1 MSRNHYFQRFG
12 TSYYTDQIESS
23 NTNLK
28 RDRALESFFG
38 NQLNGF
44 MIGAGAV
51 NVDPSSGW
59 VGLAVALVALSAM
72 EIVLGIDN
80 IIFISIA
87 TGKLPKEQQPRAR
100 LIGLG
105 LAMGFRILLL
115 CFIATIVTWTQPLFR
130 IEQLIPGA
138 FQSYLA
144 DIDEINEVSVRDLIL
159 FGGGLFLV
167 YQSVRE
173 IHHLTEGVSESDS
186 DRTTRPAKFGAVL
199 VQIALLDIVFSLD
212 SVITAVGMVDNI
224 AIMIAAVMISVIV
237 MMLFSGSIS
246 AFVMKHPSVKVLALS
261 FLLMIGVMLVAE
273 GFGTHFNKNY
283 VYFAMAFSLVVE
295 LLNLRIRKTRTSDVR
310 IENHAKTRTGFL

>member
-1 MSRNHYFQRFG
+1 
-12 TSYYTDQIESS
+12 
-23 NTNLK
+23 
-28 RDRALESFFG
+28 
-38 NQLNGF
+38 

-51 NVDPSSGW
+51 NIDPSSGW

-80 IIFISIA
+80 IIFMSIA

-186 DRTTRPAKFGAVL
+186 DRTTRAAKFGAVL

-295 LLNLRIRKTRTSDVR
+295 LLNLRTGKNRMSDVR
-310 IENHAKTRTGFL
+310 IENHEKTQTGLF

>member
-1 MSRNHYFQRFG
+1 
-12 TSYYTDQIESS
+12 
-23 NTNLK
+23 
-28 RDRALESFFG
+28 
-38 NQLNGF
+38 

-51 NVDPSSGW
+51 SIDPSSGW

-130 IEQLIPGA
+130 IEQLIPGD

-186 DRTTRPAKFGAVL
+186 DRTTRPARFGAVL

-295 LLNLRIRKTRTSDVR
+295 LLNLRTGKNRMSDVR
-310 IENHAKTRTGFL
+310 IENHEKTQTGLF

>member
-1 MSRNHYFQRFG
+1 MFG
-12 TSYYTDQIESS
+12 SSYYSESS
-23 NTNLK
+23 LLVGHEHQEGQNL
-28 RDRALESFFG
+28 DSFNVG
-38 NQLNGF
+38 QWNGF
-44 MIGAGAV
+44 VIGAGAV
-51 NVDPSSGW
+51 NVYPSSGW
-59 VGLAVALVALSAM
+59 VGLVIALVALSAM

-80 IIFISIA
+80 IIFISIV
-87 TGKLPKEQQPRAR
+87 TGKLPKEHQPRAR

-105 LAMGFRILLL
+105 LAMGFRIMLL

-130 IEQLIPGA
+130 LDQVIPGA
-138 FQSYLA
+138 LQYFLSGM
-144 DIDEINEVSVRDLIL
+144 DEINEVSVRDLIL
-159 FGGGLFLV
+159 LGGGLFLI

-173 IHHLTEGVSESDS
+173 IHHLTEAESESDY
-186 DRTTRPAKFGAVL
+186 DGVARPSKFGAVL
-199 VQIALLDIVFSLD
+199 LQIALLDIVFSLD

-224 AIMIAAVMISVIV
+224 SIMIAAVIISVIV

-295 LLNLRIRKTRTSDVR
+295 LLNMRIRKKRTSDSR
-310 IENHAKTRTGFL
+310 MKDHENTQTGLV

>member
-1 MSRNHYFQRFG
+1 
-12 TSYYTDQIESS
+12 
-23 NTNLK
+23 
-28 RDRALESFFG
+28 
-38 NQLNGF
+38 

-51 NVDPSSGW
+51 NIDPSSGW

-100 LIGLG
+100 LIWLG

-130 IEQLIPGA
+130 IEQLIPGD

-295 LLNLRIRKTRTSDVR
+295 LLNLRTGKNRMSDVR
-310 IENHAKTRTGFL
+310 IENHEKTQTGLF

>member
-1 MSRNHYFQRFG
+1 
-12 TSYYTDQIESS
+12 
-23 NTNLK
+23 
-28 RDRALESFFG
+28 
-38 NQLNGF
+38 

-51 NVDPSSGW
+51 NIDPSSGW

-186 DRTTRPAKFGAVL
+186 DRTTRAAKFGAVL

>member
-1 MSRNHYFQRFG
+1 
-12 TSYYTDQIESS
+12 
-23 NTNLK
+23 
-28 RDRALESFFG
+28 
-38 NQLNGF
+38 

-51 NVDPSSGW
+51 NIDPSSGW

>member
-1 MSRNHYFQRFG
+1 
-12 TSYYTDQIESS
+12 
-23 NTNLK
+23 
-28 RDRALESFFG
+28 
-38 NQLNGF
+38 

-51 NVDPSSGW
+51 NIDPSSGW

-130 IEQLIPGA
+130 IEQLIPGD

-186 DRTTRPAKFGAVL
+186 DRTTRPARFGAVL

-283 VYFAMAFSLVVE
+283 VYFAMGFSLVVE
-295 LLNLRIRKTRTSDVR
+295 LLNLRTGKNRMSDVR
-310 IENHAKTRTGFL
+310 IENHEKTQTGLF